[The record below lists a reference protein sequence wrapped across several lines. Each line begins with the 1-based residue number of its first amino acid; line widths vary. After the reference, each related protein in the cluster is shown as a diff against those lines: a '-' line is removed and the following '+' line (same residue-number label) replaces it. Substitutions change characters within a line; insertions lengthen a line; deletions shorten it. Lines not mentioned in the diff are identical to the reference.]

1 MVIGGVRMV
10 TMKIK
15 VLIPVRAGS
24 ERVKNKNIKP
34 FAGSNL
40 LAIKIQQMNNING
53 IDGVIVN
60 SNSEEMLEIAK
71 RNNAQAIKRDE
82 YFATSSVSMNEVY
95 KNMAQNCDCDIIVF
109 ADATNPLIKK
119 ETIEKC
125 LEFYFENSKRYD
137 SLTTVNEIKQ
147 FMWQDGKPINYDKNN
162 KPRSQDLPDIVALNH
177 ALSIIPKDLMI
188 EKQDIIGNNP
198 YLYKISPLEA
208 TDIDTELDFEFAE
221 YMYKK
226 YRLNLG

>member
-1 MVIGGVRMV
+1 
-10 TMKIK
+10 MKIK

-40 LAIKIQQMNNING
+40 LSIKIQQMNSIKE

-60 SNSEEMLEIAK
+60 SNSDEMLNIAK
-71 RNNAQAIKRDE
+71 ELGAETVKRDE
-82 YFATSSVSMNEVY
+82 YYATSSVPMNEVY
-95 KNMAQNCDCDIIVF
+95 KNMAENCDCDVILF
-109 ADATNPLIKK
+109 ADATNPLVTTKTINNCIKS
-119 ETIEKC
+119 
-125 LEFYFENSKRYD
+125 YFDNLDKYD

-147 FMWQDGKPINYDKNN
+147 FMWQNGRPINYDKNQ

-177 ALSIIPKDLMI
+177 AVSIIPKKLMI
-188 EKQDIIGNNP
+188 EKMEIIGERP
-198 YLYKISPLEA
+198 LLYKIDSLEA

-221 YMYKK
+221 YMYRK
-226 YRLNLG
+226 YRM

>member
-1 MVIGGVRMV
+1 
-10 TMKIK
+10 MKIK

-40 LAIKIQQMNNING
+40 LSIKIQQMNSIKE

-60 SNSEEMLEIAK
+60 SNSNEMLNIAK
-71 RNNAQAIKRDE
+71 KLGAETIKRDE
-82 YFATSSVSMNEVY
+82 YYATSSVSINEVY
-95 KNMAQNCDCDIIVF
+95 KNMAENCDCDIILF
-109 ADATNPLIKK
+109 ADATNPLVTT
-119 ETIEKC
+119 ETISNCIKS
-125 LEFYFENSKRYD
+125 YFDNVDKYD

-147 FMWQDGKPINYDKNN
+147 FMWQNGKPLNYNKDK

-177 ALSIIPKDLMI
+177 AVSIIPKNLMI
-188 EKQDIIGNNP
+188 EKMDIIGERP
-198 YLYKISPLEA
+198 LLYKINSLET
-208 TDIDTELDFEFAE
+208 TDIDTELDFEIAE

-226 YRLNLG
+226 YRV

>member
-1 MVIGGVRMV
+1 
-10 TMKIK
+10 MKMK

-40 LAIKIQQMNNING
+40 LSIKIQQMNNIKE

-60 SNSEEMLEIAK
+60 SNSDEMLSIAK
-71 RNNAQAIKRDE
+71 ELGAEIVKRDE
-82 YFATSSVSMNEVY
+82 YYATSSVSMNEVY
-95 KNMAQNCDCDIIVF
+95 KNMAENCDCDVILF
-109 ADATNPLIKK
+109 ADATNPLVTSETVLNCIK
-119 ETIEKC
+119 T
-125 LEFYFENSKRYD
+125 YNENLDKYD

-147 FMWQDGKPINYDKNN
+147 FMWQNGKPINYDKNK

-177 ALSIIPKDLMI
+177 AISIIPKNLMI
-188 EKQDIIGNNP
+188 EKMDIIGERP
-198 YLYKISPLEA
+198 LLYKIDSLEA
-208 TDIDTELDFEFAE
+208 MDIDTELDFEFAE

-226 YRLNLG
+226 YRM

>member
-1 MVIGGVRMV
+1 
-10 TMKIK
+10 MKIK

-40 LAIKIQQMNNING
+40 LSIKIQQMNSIKE

-60 SNSEEMLEIAK
+60 SNSDEMLNIAK
-71 RNNAQAIKRDE
+71 ELGAETVKRDE
-82 YFATSSVSMNEVY
+82 YYATSSVPMNEVY
-95 KNMAQNCDCDIIVF
+95 KNMAENCDCDVILF
-109 ADATNPLIKK
+109 ADATNPLVTTKTINNCIKS
-119 ETIEKC
+119 
-125 LEFYFENSKRYD
+125 YFDNLDKYD

-147 FMWQDGKPINYDKNN
+147 FMWQNGRPINYDKNQ

-177 ALSIIPKDLMI
+177 AVSIIPKNLMI
-188 EKQDIIGNNP
+188 EKMDIIGERP
-198 YLYKISPLEA
+198 LLYKIDSLEA

-221 YMYKK
+221 YMYRK
-226 YRLNLG
+226 YRM

>member
-1 MVIGGVRMV
+1 MS
-10 TMKIK
+10 IK

-40 LAIKIQQMNNING
+40 LSIKIQQMNSIKE

-60 SNSEEMLEIAK
+60 SNSDEMLNIAK
-71 RNNAQAIKRDE
+71 ELGAETVKREE
-82 YFATSSVSMNEVY
+82 YYATSSVSMNEVY
-95 KNMAQNCDCDIIVF
+95 KNMAEHCDCDVILF
-109 ADATNPLIKK
+109 ADATNPLVTTETVSNCIK
-119 ETIEKC
+119 TYIENLDK
-125 LEFYFENSKRYD
+125 YD

-147 FMWQDGKPINYDKNN
+147 FMWQNGKPINYDKNR

-177 ALSIIPKDLMI
+177 AISIIPKNLMI
-188 EKQDIIGNNP
+188 EKKDIIGDRP
-198 YLYKISPLEA
+198 LLYKINSLEA

-226 YRLNLG
+226 YRM